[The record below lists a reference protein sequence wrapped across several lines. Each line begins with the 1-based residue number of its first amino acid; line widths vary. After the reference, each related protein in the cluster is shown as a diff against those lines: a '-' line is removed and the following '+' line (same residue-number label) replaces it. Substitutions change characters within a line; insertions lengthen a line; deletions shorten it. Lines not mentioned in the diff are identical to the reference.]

1 MPCLFWPTR
10 PQGQSGPA
18 SGKSD
23 VDAELDA
30 GLPGVRR
37 LLIRG
42 DGSARV
48 SERAAGTGPPRG
60 QCRRPAGT
68 PPRPAAPPPVQAA
81 AAGRV
86 CGGAAR
92 GELQVLGFLGFE
104 GPGVRAGQA
113 AGDLLRRPLAE
124 RANSGDTAGVFWGPR
139 RARPGAG
146 DPVRAPS
153 ERGPFLPRVTAPT
166 PARGHPETRGAS
178 GRRGGRR
185 RPWAA
190 SRGPPFAPGCSPR
203 LAEVTCGPGLPCS
216 RRT

>member
-1 MPCLFWPTR
+1 MTLGSPECGDTQLEAIARRASRKEPL
-10 PQGQSGPA
+10 GQA
-18 SGKSD
+18 
-23 VDAELDA
+23 
-30 GLPGVRR
+30 LPGA
-37 LLIRG
+37 
-42 DGSARV
+42 SA
-48 SERAAGTGPPRG
+48 
-60 QCRRPAGT
+60 RRPAGT
-68 PPRPAAPPPVQAA
+68 PPRPAAPPPVQTA

-86 CGGAAR
+86 CGSAAR
-92 GELQVLGFLGFE
+92 GEVQVLGFLGIPGFE
-104 GPGVRAGQA
+104 GPGVRAGQV

-203 LAEVTCGPGLPCS
+203 LVEVTCGPGLPCS